1 MDFTN
6 KTLKELKAICTKMG
20 IKAVQKKTTDQLIQM
35 IKCADP
41 SEEALRARH
50 KLLSDYVRACIAH
63 DYKYGYQTRRQGL
76 PEHISEN
83 IVKFIIRNH
92 LNDNTCT
99 WACAVGDLSSSVFKI
114 IETKSF
120 TSAGPTSFGPKQKWD
135 VIYFLDARGWLSD
148 RFILWEIRLA
158 NTDDIWKKMKVKKN
172 QTKDE
177 QSEEGRRP
185 RISWDA
191 LYPQINDH
199 CTKVY
204 EGTFEG
210 IFTPKE
216 AME

>member
-20 IKAVQKKTTDQLIQM
+20 IKELSKKTNDQLIQM
-35 IKCADP
+35 IKSADP
-41 SEEALRARH
+41 SEEALMARFT
-50 KLLSDYVRACIAH
+50 LLKNCVVGNIAL
-63 DYKYGYQTRRQGL
+63 DREYGYQTRRQGL

-83 IVKFIIRNH
+83 IVKFIIRNY
-92 LNDNTCT
+92 LKDKTCT
-99 WACAVGDLSSSVFKI
+99 WACAVGDLSSAVIKI

-120 TSAGPTSFGPKQKWD
+120 TSDGPTSFGPKQKWD
-135 VIYFLDARGWLSD
+135 AIYFLDARGWLTD
-148 RFILWEIRLA
+148 KFILWEIRLA
-158 NTDDIWKKMKVKKN
+158 NTHDIWKKIKVKKN

-191 LYPQINDH
+191 LYPQIKDH

-210 IFTPKE
+210 IFTQQATE
-216 AME
+216 